1 MNSEQRSV
9 HVLVMPLPMTMS
21 IQFEDGT
28 RVAVNHGPAFVE
40 IPLVISGSHQP
51 SDIRR
56 LLHEL
61 FIRHQDESRGPPPTS
76 KAFLDTLPVE
86 TWAEKDLA
94 AKYSDCAICLSD
106 YECNETVL
114 TLPCEHLFHKECG
127 MRWLAEHN
135 ICPTCRFQLPSQ
147 QDEETDKTDRQAD
160 AGYSARE
167 VGTQTNEQE
176 LTSGEDSA
184 MSRGQI
190 RTHQQ
195 ILATSVEPYRVVR
208 RRISERT
215 DEASA
220 PTCNLNHDLDAL
232 MDAEADALVEEWKEM
247 EAEHDRTFLTTD
259 RRKEKDMI
267 SGVYSERS
275 NVEKHQE
282 MVNSTINDLRKRLEQ
297 IEMELSVRQ
306 SEVVDDNSMRSSD
319 TLVQTESSK
328 DLAQLDIDTIS
339 MATAKHVFLY
349 VPNLVG
355 YLRVILSLYSLSI
368 ALVDYKT
375 SLVCYACSFAC
386 DYFDGLFA
394 RWLNQC
400 SSFGAVLDMVTDRCS
415 TAGLLFILAHLY
427 PAKSIYFLYILLLDF
442 SSHWMHM
449 YSSRGHHKTGLH
461 ERNFLLRVYYGCY
474 PLFGYC
480 CVGSEVFYML
490 LYILAFDAS
499 YKIPLIQLPLTHL
512 CYIVCLP
519 ACVMKNIINLAQLFS
534 AANAIATEDAEKI
547 NTKTRRIG
555 ALSLAWTFGLNANLV
570 NGVHNLSTATDHKIF
585 YPAAHV
591 GIVYDLKDKT
601 QKVLQGH
608 CHAISA
614 CVVSE
619 DKRWIVTADRGAD
632 SLIAFWDAITGHSVF
647 TIEKP
652 HLHGVEALDLSPDA
666 RFLATLGSAYKT
678 DDSSP
683 DDSKAHQEKIPAR
696 QELSIW
702 DWNAATRQQRML
714 KPLCMSHVATE
725 DAQRAIRFSTFNHY
739 EIITTGCQRIIF
751 WNWQERRLVFHSPSL
766 VQRNFRQ
773 AIGNFTQSIFV
784 PNSTQAVTG
793 TDDGDIVLWESQ
805 VATVKAEKT
814 VTSRIGSM
822 ERKATKVIRLAPSVN
837 KTKKTAISCLVDM
850 NGYLV
855 IGASDG
861 SVRFFDFEF
870 RLLAWFE
877 NINAGPISSISFA
890 LASVETGQL
899 EVEQDEPFLVPNFI
913 VSTLFAFVV
922 ELEAELFR
930 EHKGGEHCGT
940 LLLQGASD
948 DIHGLA
954 MHPFHD
960 QFAVS
965 TYSGTLQLWDLK
977 SHRLVMVNKFNPKR
991 FRPQCLAFSPDGK
1004 RLFVGFTNGIVK
1016 MVHPQSFEI
1025 AARFTH
1031 LKGSPITMLRVSP
1044 DSTLLVAVDSMLH
1057 VGMWRK
1063 NDGLM
1068 AHESSIKAEGII
1080 AVIDKVLD
1088 EDERSWVFLGRCKS
1102 HSRPITGMDF
1112 SMSSTTPYR
1121 LVSVGE
1127 DRTIVE
1133 YCMRQSNASNGIVLT
1148 QDPVIVEQDA
1158 IPTACCWHPETAEA
1172 KEDLIIIA
1180 NNEYKVKLYN
1190 ANNKL
1195 CRKTTLGPLLGSS
1208 INRLIPI
1215 NPHESVHYCAYT
1227 TPEKVV
1233 GLLKLPLDG
1242 NPHRLMGLIAHPG
1255 EITNAEV
1262 SADGR
1267 FLVTAGGNDRTI
1279 HVWEMDTE
1287 RLDDIEKEGGSGL
1300 KPFYELLEGGKN
1312 GAFFNDIVD
1321 YFYYAQV
1328 RTQGECTTEER
1339 VITHQIPL
1347 ESIPQV
1353 VRALGYYPSED
1364 EIKNMLSEVKYSTF
1378 SSTTKTVHS
1387 IGLQDLVKLYINHR
1401 PVFEVDKGA
1410 IQKAFEALGG
1420 GENGDTSISW
1430 KVLESKLLQEGDQM
1444 TYIEL
1449 QSCLEA
1455 LVATEYHGKEAN
1467 YNLQVTADTFVDEI
1481 LEFVIGRNDEFSG
1494 SFLRVVDHK
1503 EHYED
1508 AAGSSQPQLA
1518 SVEKVDGVKHDTLSS
1533 VYFRRRLQ
1541 EDPEKKSLMEKI
1553 FNEKNMIGLSMIE
1566 SLLPPAYGMVAPYL
1580 HSQKLPDTKVNK
1592 TVDSRAHAVKLI
1604 ANESILSSP
1613 LVNLSSELSS
1623 LDIKLQQEDSS
1634 LEKYELPLETSKS
1647 VSFFDFAT
1655 DMIFLEARMDK
1666 TTCTIDSV
1674 ERKISGHLIHC
1685 NPAPSNSAVVI
1696 FDALTPLLEDHQVA
1710 DVVSFLQRL
1719 RKNTAIGSVIARHS
1733 TSCVSKS
1740 SSFALASNASALL
1753 WIETISSIQAYPV
1766 LAKERR
1772 QTIPTGKD
1780 GFILTIRNK
1789 NNGMSSETM
1798 ESFRIDDSQ
1807 LSLERMDNPEA
1818 EQDNT
1823 MDIASGDTRA
1833 HTKNLTFNV
1842 HTSDVEKIAKQKM
1855 KLPYQHRGSHVMSCD
1870 STIPNER
1877 LLFYIDD
1884 DDLEWD
1890 DDDVDGDLDT
1900 FLRSIEMEKQIVLIR
1915 DELTVEIRFIANS
1928 DIVGDAGSCIL
1939 TKVHC
1944 ELSAREGRYMLSGH
1958 ISLLDH
1964 HFKLILDDCGID
1976 IYHDENLFVM
1986 LEIRQKMPSPRMYR
2000 FSTSSSGH
2008 RKQWTQMISLIKT
2021 KQKNLS
2027 MLSKLEK
2034 ARTTTTKSES
2044 HHTNKLYRSIQPQYH
2059 VVHLVLIRHGHY
2071 TNALD
2076 PVSSD
2081 AEQVLSKIGRQQARL
2096 TATHLARTFGA
2107 PANRQ
2112 DVSIHHSDMA
2122 RAVETASIVSSSF
2135 PDCAVQVSPL
2145 LREGW
2150 PGSPFRS
2157 KTAETHKPAATRSN
2171 NDLERMDQAVGK
2183 YFDSSSEEHEVT
2195 VRLTIC
2201 HANLIRYFI
2210 CHVLGVSPKRIW
2222 GHFEINHCSITRI
2235 EFLQCISVENER
2247 NPDAVDELFSL
2258 IL

>member
-1 MNSEQRSV
+1 MSES
-9 HVLVMPLPMTMS
+9 
-21 IQFEDGT
+21 
-28 RVAVNHGPAFVE
+28 
-40 IPLVISGSHQP
+40 
-51 SDIRR
+51 
-56 LLHEL
+56 
-61 FIRHQDESRGPPPTS
+61 
-76 KAFLDTLPVE
+76 
-86 TWAEKDLA
+86 
-94 AKYSDCAICLSD
+94 
-106 YECNETVL
+106 
-114 TLPCEHLFHKECG
+114 
-127 MRWLAEHN
+127 
-135 ICPTCRFQLPSQ
+135 
-147 QDEETDKTDRQAD
+147 
-160 AGYSARE
+160 
-167 VGTQTNEQE
+167 
-176 LTSGEDSA
+176 
-184 MSRGQI
+184 
-190 RTHQQ
+190 
-195 ILATSVEPYRVVR
+195 
-208 RRISERT
+208 
-215 DEASA
+215 
-220 PTCNLNHDLDAL
+220 
-232 MDAEADALVEEWKEM
+232 
-247 EAEHDRTFLTTD
+247 
-259 RRKEKDMI
+259 
-267 SGVYSERS
+267 
-275 NVEKHQE
+275 
-282 MVNSTINDLRKRLEQ
+282 
-297 IEMELSVRQ
+297 
-306 SEVVDDNSMRSSD
+306 
-319 TLVQTESSK
+319 
-328 DLAQLDIDTIS
+328 
-339 MATAKHVFLY
+339 
-349 VPNLVG
+349 
-355 YLRVILSLYSLSI
+355 
-368 ALVDYKT
+368 
-375 SLVCYACSFAC
+375 
-386 DYFDGLFA
+386 
-394 RWLNQC
+394 
-400 SSFGAVLDMVTDRCS
+400 
-415 TAGLLFILAHLY
+415 
-427 PAKSIYFLYILLLDF
+427 
-442 SSHWMHM
+442 
-449 YSSRGHHKTGLH
+449 
-461 ERNFLLRVYYGCY
+461 
-474 PLFGYC
+474 
-480 CVGSEVFYML
+480 
-490 LYILAFDAS
+490 
-499 YKIPLIQLPLTHL
+499 
-512 CYIVCLP
+512 
-519 ACVMKNIINLAQLFS
+519 
-534 AANAIATEDAEKI
+534 
-547 NTKTRRIG
+547 

-1481 LEFVIGRNDEFSG
+1481 LGF
-1494 SFLRVVDHK
+1494 
-1503 EHYED
+1503 ED
-1508 AAGSSQPQLA
+1508 C
-1518 SVEKVDGVKHDTLSS
+1518 
-1533 VYFRRRLQ
+1533 
-1541 EDPEKKSLMEKI
+1541 
-1553 FNEKNMIGLSMIE
+1553 
-1566 SLLPPAYGMVAPYL
+1566 
-1580 HSQKLPDTKVNK
+1580 
-1592 TVDSRAHAVKLI
+1592 
-1604 ANESILSSP
+1604 
-1613 LVNLSSELSS
+1613 
-1623 LDIKLQQEDSS
+1623 
-1634 LEKYELPLETSKS
+1634 
-1647 VSFFDFAT
+1647 
-1655 DMIFLEARMDK
+1655 EAD
-1666 TTCTIDSV
+1666 
-1674 ERKISGHLIHC
+1674 
-1685 NPAPSNSAVVI
+1685 
-1696 FDALTPLLEDHQVA
+1696 
-1710 DVVSFLQRL
+1710 
-1719 RKNTAIGSVIARHS
+1719 
-1733 TSCVSKS
+1733 
-1740 SSFALASNASALL
+1740 
-1753 WIETISSIQAYPV
+1753 
-1766 LAKERR
+1766 
-1772 QTIPTGKD
+1772 
-1780 GFILTIRNK
+1780 
-1789 NNGMSSETM
+1789 
-1798 ESFRIDDSQ
+1798 
-1807 LSLERMDNPEA
+1807 
-1818 EQDNT
+1818 
-1823 MDIASGDTRA
+1823 
-1833 HTKNLTFNV
+1833 
-1842 HTSDVEKIAKQKM
+1842 
-1855 KLPYQHRGSHVMSCD
+1855 
-1870 STIPNER
+1870 
-1877 LLFYIDD
+1877 
-1884 DDLEWD
+1884 
-1890 DDDVDGDLDT
+1890 
-1900 FLRSIEMEKQIVLIR
+1900 
-1915 DELTVEIRFIANS
+1915 
-1928 DIVGDAGSCIL
+1928 
-1939 TKVHC
+1939 
-1944 ELSAREGRYMLSGH
+1944 
-1958 ISLLDH
+1958 
-1964 HFKLILDDCGID
+1964 
-1976 IYHDENLFVM
+1976 
-1986 LEIRQKMPSPRMYR
+1986 
-2000 FSTSSSGH
+2000 
-2008 RKQWTQMISLIKT
+2008 
-2021 KQKNLS
+2021 
-2027 MLSKLEK
+2027 
-2034 ARTTTTKSES
+2034 
-2044 HHTNKLYRSIQPQYH
+2044 
-2059 VVHLVLIRHGHY
+2059 
-2071 TNALD
+2071 
-2076 PVSSD
+2076 
-2081 AEQVLSKIGRQQARL
+2081 
-2096 TATHLARTFGA
+2096 
-2107 PANRQ
+2107 
-2112 DVSIHHSDMA
+2112 
-2122 RAVETASIVSSSF
+2122 
-2135 PDCAVQVSPL
+2135 
-2145 LREGW
+2145 
-2150 PGSPFRS
+2150 
-2157 KTAETHKPAATRSN
+2157 
-2171 NDLERMDQAVGK
+2171 
-2183 YFDSSSEEHEVT
+2183 
-2195 VRLTIC
+2195 
-2201 HANLIRYFI
+2201 
-2210 CHVLGVSPKRIW
+2210 
-2222 GHFEINHCSITRI
+2222 
-2235 EFLQCISVENER
+2235 
-2247 NPDAVDELFSL
+2247 
-2258 IL
+2258 